1 MTDTLQSLVRRA
13 MSDPF
18 FLAAPLACYAERHR
32 LDDAALAEELGCAP
46 VALAALR
53 LCRNPAPAAPDFGHD
68 VQRIARQ
75 FGLDALRLAR
85 IVRFGQGLLKL
96 AHAAAGGDTAAG
108 CLMAARDR
116 EAPQP
121 P

>member
-1 MTDTLQSLVRRA
+1 MSDTLEALARQA

-18 FLAAPLACYAERHR
+18 FLAAPLACYARRHR
-32 LDDAALAEELGCAP
+32 LDDTGLAEQLGCSPA
-46 VALAALR
+46 ALAALR
-53 LCRNPAPAAPDFGHD
+53 LCRNPVSTAPDFGHD

-75 FGLDALRLAR
+75 FGLDAFRLAQ

-96 AHAAAGGDTAAG
+96 AHAAPGHTPAGG

-116 EAPQP
+116 EKPRQP
-121 P
+121 